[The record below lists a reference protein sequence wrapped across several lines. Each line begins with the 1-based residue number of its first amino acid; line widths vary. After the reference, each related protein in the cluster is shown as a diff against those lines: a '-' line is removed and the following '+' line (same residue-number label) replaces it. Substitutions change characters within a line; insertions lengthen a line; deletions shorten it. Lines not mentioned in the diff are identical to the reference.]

1 MTPNIAGPIFQ
12 TLAWAFFAMVFLGA
26 LLAAYAGLVL
36 KKREPEAPK
45 AD

>member
-12 TLAWAFFAMVFLGA
+12 TLAWAFFVAVFLGA
-26 LLAAYAGLVL
+26 LMAAYAGAVL
-36 KKREPEAPK
+36 KKHEKESPS